1 MLPAA
6 SLTTPPRLQAMSKW
20 LNSTPFSWE
29 RAGVRSVERSGRA
42 FFLLPQ

>member
-20 LNSTPFSWE
+20 LSPAPSPWE
-29 RAGVRSVERSGRA
+29 RAGVRSVERNGRA